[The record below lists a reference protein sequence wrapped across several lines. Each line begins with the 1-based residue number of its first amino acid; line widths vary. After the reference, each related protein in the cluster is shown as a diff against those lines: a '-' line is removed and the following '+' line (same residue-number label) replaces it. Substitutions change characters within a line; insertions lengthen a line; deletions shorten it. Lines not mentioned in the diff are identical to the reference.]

1 MSRIIAVNY
10 GEAPQMA
17 AEVLRAGELI
27 VLPTDTVYGVASLL
41 EEEAIG
47 RIYAAKKRPLDRA
60 VPVLL
65 ADQSEVLQVASEFP
79 ETARQLAEA
88 FWPGPLTMV
97 LPKRDDLPPN
107 LSTLPTV
114 GVRVPGYAPSRAIIA
129 AAGGALA
136 VTSANRS
143 DQPPACTVQACIRYL
158 SDSVALYLDGGT
170 CPGGTASTVVS
181 FEAGHLYIVRKGPIS
196 ETSLREALGLEQG

>member
-10 GEAPQMA
+10 SEAPQMA

-47 RIYAAKKRPLDRA
+47 RIFAAKKRPLDRA
-60 VPVLL
+60 IPVLL
-65 ADQSEVLQVASEFP
+65 ADQSEVLQVVSEFP
-79 ETARQLAEA
+79 EMARRLAEA

-97 LPKRDDLPPN
+97 LPKRDDLPPS
-107 LSTLPTV
+107 LSALPTV

-143 DQPPACTVQACIRYL
+143 DQPPACTIQACIRYL
-158 SDSVALYLDGGT
+158 SDAVALYLDGGT
-170 CPGGTASTVVS
+170 CPGGVASTVVA
-181 FEAGHLYIVRKGPIS
+181 FEDSYLRIVRKGPIS
-196 ETSLREALGLEQG
+196 EASLREALGLEHG